1 MSRKLTIRE
10 QQILDILQ
18 EECAEVIQIISKIR
32 RFGLESTNPY
42 DPEHL
47 RFTNL
52 VKLHDE
58 LGDVQGMVDLLNDQN
73 GILDQHKIN
82 ERAARKI
89 TKVEPYLSK

>member
-10 QQILDILQ
+10 LEILGILQ

-32 RFGLESTNPY
+32 RFGLDSVNPY

-47 RFTNL
+47 RVSNL

-58 LGDVQGMVDLLNDQN
+58 LGDVQGMIELLKGEDGIIDQS
-73 GILDQHKIN
+73 KIDV
-82 ERAARKI
+82 RTQRKI
-89 TKVEPYLSK
+89 TKVSPYLSK